1 MAAGF
6 ECEFVEEP
14 PTYLESECPLCL
26 LILRDPYQVTCCGKS
41 FCEACIQGMKDKDQ
55 PCPTCKKE
63 KFDYFPNLG
72 LKQPLYSFSVYC
84 CNKAKGCDWQGELGQ
99 LDQHLNLNPVKDK
112 QLIGCPFAEI
122 QCSYCIYYEVYERR
136 LLKKHQLSECLERP
150 FTCSM
155 CKTYKSTYGDV
166 SYHHISVCECRPVE
180 CPNTC
185 GYDNLQHQH
194 LEEHL
199 SSICPLS
206 LVQCEFSHAGC
217 DMDVCRK
224 DLPSHL
230 SDSLVTHMSLLA
242 RESRD
247 QKLQLQKQK
256 HEMTVQKKEIKDQAK
271 EIKKL
276 THTVVRQ
283 AEEMEERETK
293 IKAEVVK
300 YISRSLPLKIS
311 FQAKSNFRSEPF
323 YSSTGHKLELEV
335 VHLEFNK
342 TTHFSY
348 NMIKSEF
355 KVQSPCTLSITALL
369 VDQANNKNHMEY
381 RQDVVYPQ
389 TIGHRHS
396 MCLKPIISK
405 KPIYLMNNHLI
416 LRITNIRKI

>member
-1 MAAGF
+1 MTSKIVGF
-6 ECEFVEEP
+6 GSEFIEQP
-14 PTYLESECPLCL
+14 PTYLQSECPICL

-41 FCEACIQGMKDKDQ
+41 FCEPCIQGMKDKDQ

-99 LDQHLNLNPVKDK
+99 LDQHLNLNPDEDK

-122 QCSYCIYYEVYERR
+122 QCLYCEVYERR
-136 LLKKHQLSECLERP
+136 LLEKHQLSECLKRP

-166 SYHHISVCECRPVE
+166 SYHHAPVCECRPVE

-199 SSICPLS
+199 SSVCPLS

-217 DMDVCRK
+217 GGEVYRK
-224 DLPSHL
+224 DLTSHL
-230 SDSLVTHMSLLA
+230 SDSLVIHISLLA

-247 QKLQLQKQK
+247 QKLQLKKQN
-256 HEMTVQKKEIKDQAK
+256 HEMTVQKKEIKDQAE

-276 THTVVRQ
+276 TQTVVKQ
-283 AEEMEERETK
+283 AEEMAEREAK
-293 IKAEVVK
+293 IKAEVLK
-300 YISRSLPLKIS
+300 YISRSLPLKVS
-311 FQAKSNFRSEPF
+311 FHAESNFCSEPF

-335 VHLEFNK
+335 EYLESNK
-342 TTHFSY
+342 TSHFSY
-348 NMIKSEF
+348 NVIESEF
-355 KVQSPCTLSITALL
+355 KVRSPCTLSITALL
-369 VDQANNKNHMEY
+369 LDQAHNKNHREY
-381 RQDVVYPQ
+381 TQDIDYPQ
-389 TIGHRHS
+389 TDVYQ
-396 MCLKPIISK
+396 CLRPTISRNSIFLK
-405 KPIYLMNNHLI
+405 NNRFTFYIKGVQIYMN
-416 LRITNIRKI
+416 